1 VIFTSNGTDSL
12 NLALHGLLRP
22 GDHVVTTVVE
32 HNSVLRP
39 LRQLERTR
47 DIVVSRIACDGEGIV
62 AADDIRR
69 ALRPDTRLIAMI
81 HVSNV
86 TGAIQPAEEVGRLA
100 REHDVWFLLD
110 AAQSLGHLPLS
121 VEELQA
127 DLLAAPGHKGLLG
140 PLGTGVLWI
149 APGVDEQLEPVRQGG
164 TGTQS
169 ENDVQPASLP
179 DRYESGNHNVPGLLG
194 LGAGVG
200 HLLERGADD
209 IRRHERHLTESLLQG
224 LRDIEGVTVYGP
236 RDPARRCGVVSLTVR
251 GYDPQEVASLL
262 DASYSIQVR
271 SGLHCAP
278 LMHRALG
285 TADKGGT
292 VRFSVG
298 PFTRDDEIA
307 AATRAVEEI
316 ASAGLA

>member
-1 VIFTSNGTDSL
+1 
-12 NLALHGLLRP
+12 LRP
-22 GDHVVTTVVE
+22 
-32 HNSVLRP
+32 N
-39 LRQLERTR
+39 
-47 DIVVSRIACDGEGIV
+47 
-62 AADDIRR
+62 
-69 ALRPDTRLIAMI
+69 TRLIAMI

-100 REHDVWFLLD
+100 KEHDVWFLLD

-121 VEELQA
+121 VDELQA

-149 APGVDEQLEPVRQGG
+149 APAVEQQLEPVRQGG

-169 ENDVQPASLP
+169 ENDVQPESLP
-179 DRYESGNHNVPGLLG
+179 DRYESGNHNVPGLFG
-194 LGAGVG
+194 LGAGVS
-200 HLLERGADD
+200 HLLERGGDE
-209 IRRHERHLTESLLQG
+209 IRRHERQLTESLLQG
-224 LRDIEGVTVYGP
+224 LRDIPGVTVYGP

-251 GYDPQEVASLL
+251 GYDPREVASLL

-298 PFTRDDEIA
+298 PFTQNDDIAASLRAIEEIA
-307 AATRAVEEI
+307 A
-316 ASAGLA
+316 SSLA